1 MSTAKHSFIDIFD
14 TDFPIG
20 EEQVRLQKIIIPI
33 IQRDYAQGR
42 NIPNVNRI
50 RDRFLDALYLAVTQS
65 PVTLDFVY
73 GDIDENGVMTPL
85 DGQQRLTTLFLLHWY
100 AAKKCNVPADDYA
113 FLKGFSYETRY
124 SARYFC
130 EDLVDFTPSFTLQL
144 SEEIIDQSWFP
155 LDWQKDPTISSML
168 VMLNAIDSK
177 FKDIQNLWE
186 RLQSGA
192 ITFYFLPIKD
202 MGLTDELYIKMN
214 SRGKP
219 LTRFEHFKAEL
230 ERSIRMLDETTAK
243 RIISKIDIDWTDLLW
258 RYRDSGQGTSEDVI
272 TDDEFLKYFQF
283 ICDIICYQNDESP
296 QGKSKDEFS
305 LLQRYFTG
313 DQDQVMKHVS
323 MLESFFDCWNRI
335 DGYPNPTSFLQSIM
349 SHTHEEGKILVEPS
363 DKVDIFEDC
372 LHSYADRSGRT
383 RLFPLNRI
391 VLLYAVICYLQN
403 TEKVTEN
410 QFRRRIRII
419 NNLILNSADE
429 ISDRSDR
436 NRIPA
441 ILKQV
446 DAIILTGKP
455 DDTIDNNFNV
465 NQLAE
470 EKAKE
475 QYLSEHPEQA
485 ETLFKLED
493 HPNLYGQISIIGLEH
508 IEYTDRFYSLFACN
522 LDEIDRAMMS
532 IGNYGQMGRMK
543 WRHQFASSRMKSAW
557 DGLFHRSANYGFE
570 NTSRIL
576 NDLLA
581 KRETFSNE
589 SLREITAAFI
599 SECEEKGEYPWR
611 YYYVKYPVFRP
622 GSYGKLSND
631 NPHTMPYMY
640 YVMQTRTQWSSNTY
654 MPFLKEADPSHL
666 SREMNGQRLIYPE
679 VHIVCENDAYLVRDN
694 NTEEVLERI
703 PILQN
708 EEGID
713 IEDRIIKLK
722 QYIQKYPELR

>member
-1 MSTAKHSFIDIFD
+1 M
-14 TDFPIG
+14 P
-20 EEQVRLQKIIIPI
+20 
-33 IQRDYAQGR
+33 
-42 NIPNVNRI
+42 
-50 RDRFLDALYLAVTQS
+50 
-65 PVTLDFVY
+65 
-73 GDIDENGVMTPL
+73 
-85 DGQQRLTTLFLLHWY
+85 
-100 AAKKCNVPADDYA
+100 C
-113 FLKGFSYETRY
+113 
-124 SARYFC
+124 
-130 EDLVDFTPSFTLQL
+130 
-144 SEEIIDQSWFP
+144 
-155 LDWQKDPTISSML
+155 
-168 VMLNAIDSK
+168 
-177 FKDIQNLWE
+177 
-186 RLQSGA
+186 GA
-192 ITFYFLPIKD
+192 
-202 MGLTDELYIKMN
+202 
-214 SRGKP
+214 S
-219 LTRFEHFKAEL
+219 
-230 ERSIRMLDETTAK
+230 
-243 RIISKIDIDWTDLLW
+243 
-258 RYRDSGQGTSEDVI
+258 
-272 TDDEFLKYFQF
+272 
-283 ICDIICYQNDESP
+283 
-296 QGKSKDEFS
+296 
-305 LLQRYFTG
+305 
-313 DQDQVMKHVS
+313 
-323 MLESFFDCWNRI
+323 
-335 DGYPNPTSFLQSIM
+335 
-349 SHTHEEGKILVEPS
+349 
-363 DKVDIFEDC
+363 
-372 LHSYADRSGRT
+372 
-383 RLFPLNRI
+383 
-391 VLLYAVICYLQN
+391 
-403 TEKVTEN
+403 
-410 QFRRRIRII
+410 RRRIRII

-508 IEYTDRFYSLFACN
+508 IDYTDRFYSLFACN

-581 KRETFSNE
+581 KRETFSNK

-599 SECEEKGEYPWR
+599 SECEENGEYPWR